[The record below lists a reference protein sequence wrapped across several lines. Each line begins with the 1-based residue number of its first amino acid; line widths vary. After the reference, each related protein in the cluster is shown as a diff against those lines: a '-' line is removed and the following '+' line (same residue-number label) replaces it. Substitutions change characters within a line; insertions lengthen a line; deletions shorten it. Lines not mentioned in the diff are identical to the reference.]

1 MKKATIKFAG
11 FCLAGIM
18 AASPMGVQA
27 GSISQIA
34 RGVGAASL
42 YTMHMTEEECLQAA
56 SEAKG
61 AFWGYTNLGIADVEK
76 NLNVREKPSTDAKLV
91 GKMPKDSA
99 CEILGIEDGWA
110 HIASGEVEGYVSEEY
125 LLAGVDAKMK
135 AKDLVTTVAKVNVT
149 SLKVRSEASL
159 ESRVLTQV
167 PEKEELDYIET
178 LDEWVKVSIDGQEAY
193 VYGEYVTVE
202 EKLATAVTM
211 TELRYGEGVTNL
223 RVDIVEYAKQFLGN
237 P

>member
-1 MKKATIKFAG
+1 
-11 FCLAGIM
+11 
-18 AASPMGVQA
+18 
-27 GSISQIA
+27 
-34 RGVGAASL
+34 
-42 YTMHMTEEECLQAA
+42 
-56 SEAKG
+56 
-61 AFWGYTNLGIADVEK
+61 
-76 NLNVREKPSTDAKLV
+76 
-91 GKMPKDSA
+91 
-99 CEILGIEDGWA
+99 
-110 HIASGEVEGYVSEEY
+110 VSEEY

-237 P
+237 PYKWGGTSLTKGADCSGFVQSVLKHFNINISRTSRSQANDGKKIKSSELQPGDLLFYAGDDGVINHVTMYIGNGQVIHASNKRTGIKISKYNYRTPVKCVDVIGD